1 MAIKKKQEA
10 EQVAETVAETVAEP
24 TFTKKQLLKSLRYA
38 KNVDIIQGLLND
50 DKTYSIAEVDK
61 VIEDFRT
68 GKYKLK

>member
-1 MAIKKKQEA
+1 MAIKKKQEV
-10 EQVAETVAETVAEP
+10 EQVAVETKPTEP
-24 TFTKKQLLKSLRYA
+24 TFSKKKLLKSLRYA

-61 VIEDFRT
+61 VIEDFRN